1 MRNKTMRPA
10 YISGAAVTVL
20 LLIATTAIVY
30 TTVKVKSWW
39 DGV

>member
-1 MRNKTMRPA
+1 MNRRMRGA
-10 YISGAAVTVL
+10 YISGGAVSVL
-20 LLIATTAIVY
+20 LVIATTAVIY

>member
-1 MRNKTMRPA
+1 MNRRMRGA

-20 LLIATTAIVY
+20 LVIATTAVVY

-39 DGV
+39 DGT